1 MTTVAL
7 NSPAYRL
14 QELLE
19 SVSDETHIL
28 LPYVGDIRDTC
39 QQTGAALPK
48 ELEGKH
54 RPGEQVEL
62 TAAAIRK
69 ILNYKETA
77 IEEDDSDKESAS
89 EGKTSDKN
97 QKAPAAEKKSDK

>member
-69 ILNYKETA
+69 IL
-77 IEEDDSDKESAS
+77 DF
-89 EGKTSDKN
+89 
-97 QKAPAAEKKSDK
+97 KAPAAEKKSSDK